1 MIIIYKPLD
10 GRSIL
15 LYACYFKPILLFKA
29 KNSESNSNLCFKLS
43 NLSHPTQFHFSPS
56 NPFPSICNNLCSANF
71 ILLVTIYL
79 TFIFYMQCQKN

>member
-29 KNSESNSNLCFKLS
+29 KTQKVIPTFVLS
-43 NLSHPTQFHFSPS
+43 YQNFLTQHS
-56 NPFPSICNNLCSANF
+56 SIF
-71 ILLVTIYL
+71 LLQIHSLVFVTIYVVQIL
-79 TFIFYMQCQKN
+79 SY